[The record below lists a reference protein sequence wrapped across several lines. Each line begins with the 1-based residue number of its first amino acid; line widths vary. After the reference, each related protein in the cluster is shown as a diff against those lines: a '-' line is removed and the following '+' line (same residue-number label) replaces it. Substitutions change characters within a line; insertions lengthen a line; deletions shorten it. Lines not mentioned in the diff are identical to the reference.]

1 MKKERAPCPGVVRPR
16 FKPRFKSNKRPC
28 NKSKLD
34 AVIQRLK
41 LLKNIKA
48 RFKYNLDI
56 YSSLLNKVVKY
67 MTGRKSITQ
76 LSSDAAILMRGHP
89 DLIDQFNKW
98 IPRTRQDSCTLLS
111 HHLAATH
118 LENRDLQDEGDDE
131 VSTDTDT
138 DTDRDTEDWDWL
150 KRSTKLGGCT
160 DPYKVWKIW
169 KKIKDRFKCDME
181 ICESLRNKVDKYKDG
196 RKSIIQLSS
205 DVATLL
211 RGHPDLIE
219 EFRKWIPITPNE
231 GSDEVSSDTSS
242 FSSTDTDTDIYTDI
256 SSDAMD

>member
-1 MKKERAPCPGVVRPR
+1 MKKERAPRPGVVRPR
-16 FKPRFKSNKRPC
+16 FKPNTRPY

-41 LLKNIKA
+41 LFRNIKA
-48 RFKYNLDI
+48 RFKYNLDLDI
-56 YSSLLNKVVKY
+56 YSSLLNKVFKY
-67 MTGRKSITQ
+67 RTGRKSITQ

-138 DTDRDTEDWDWL
+138 DIDTDSDAEDWDWL

-160 DPYKVWKIW
+160 GPYKVWKIW

-181 ICESLRNKVDKYKDG
+181 ICESLKDKVDKYKDG

-219 EFRKWIPITPNE
+219 KFREWIPITPNE
-231 GSDEVSSDTSS
+231 GSDEVSSDTS
-242 FSSTDTDTDIYTDI
+242 FSTTDTDADIYNDT